1 MCFLTNPMSHTM
13 LRTFSSTCHIYATGQ
28 DTGYF
33 YRTVQRRAHI
43 SLTRGTIQN

>member
-1 MCFLTNPMSHTM
+1 MCFLTNPTSHST

-33 YRTVQRRAHI
+33 FRTVRRRAHI
-43 SLTRGTIQN
+43 SLTTGTTQS